1 MGFFMMADAQAAVA
15 EAISDLSLARLNGV
29 RPSALLPSASS
40 RGRAHAVGGDRRR
53 ITGWGTDEE
62 AIWRTLR
69 GKSAQEIEMLSRA
82 FKNNYGRDLKEV
94 LDGELS
100 GADKDHAHALL
111 RGDEHRAEVDAVR
124 VKAEIDGSFGDDQ
137 EILKLIES
145 RHGRE
150 RTDLALA
157 FAARNGGPSN
167 ERAAKESKPGRS
179 S

>member
-1 MGFFMMADAQAAVA
+1 MLTAATGSSYARDPQEYESTQRTPPSKQPSYSQAQAAEDA
-15 EAISDLSLARLNGV
+15 RTLWEATE
-29 RPSALLPSASS
+29 
-40 RGRAHAVGGDRRR
+40 GGF
-53 ITGWGTDEE
+53 TGWGTDEE

-82 FKNNYGRDLKEV
+82 FKDNYGRDLEEV